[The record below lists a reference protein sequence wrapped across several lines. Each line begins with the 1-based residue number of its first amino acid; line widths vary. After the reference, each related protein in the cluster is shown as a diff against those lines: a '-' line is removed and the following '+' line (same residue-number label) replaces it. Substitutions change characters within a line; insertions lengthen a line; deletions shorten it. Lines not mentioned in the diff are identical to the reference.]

1 MRTLA
6 GDSGETEAI
15 KERQSLRMRSLRFI
29 LLFFAPFLL
38 PVWAASIS
46 VSTLC
51 DPLPTSPTPQPN
63 TPGSTSC
70 NSFNGNNGA
79 SAGASANFFL
89 APDGFTFSLSTSAIS
104 NTLSSGDA
112 SANASI
118 TALLETAGP
127 LRAGYVSITCPYLQ
141 CTVTAGGAA
150 SGSFAFSIGSV
161 SGENCGATNCV
172 NPPLESIELGET
184 LEFTATAL
192 AGATSGGL
200 AAGSGEGDG
209 VANATYTVEFFEANG
224 VTPVAISETPEPD
237 SLALLGGGL
246 VGLTCAKWR
255 SRRFRRRQ

>member
-1 MRTLA
+1 MRTFTA
-6 GDSGETEAI
+6 DSGETEAI
-15 KERQSLRMRSLRFI
+15 KETESLRMRSLRFI

-51 DPLPTSPTPQPN
+51 DPLPTSPSPQPN
-63 TPGSTSC
+63 TPGSSSC

-79 SAGASANFFL
+79 SAGAAATFSL

-112 SANASI
+112 SASASI
-118 TALLETAGP
+118 AELLETAGP
-127 LRAGYVSITCPYLQ
+127 LRAGYVAITCPYLQ
-141 CTVTAGGAA
+141 CTVTDGGAA
-150 SGSFAFSIGSV
+150 SGSFAFSIGSI
-161 SGENCGATNCV
+161 SGGNCGATNCT

-184 LEFTATAL
+184 LQFTATAL

-200 AAGSGEGDG
+200 AVGSGEGDG

-224 VTPVAISETPEPD
+224 VTPVAVSETPEPG
-237 SLALLGGGL
+237 SLALMGGGL
-246 VGLTCAKWR
+246 MWLTGAQWWR
-255 SRRFRRRQ
+255 RRFRR